1 MNYLEDIN
9 NWIEDFVKTVC
20 GRDEISTDEAERLK
34 DLYVNL
40 RSSYKKETIDQIT
53 TDGLK
58 ANLGVVDYFKSKE
71 IAQAEIDDLFNFYQ
85 ETAKLVNSKEF
96 KETLSDS
103 MELND
108 ASKIKDY
115 KSQKIQETG
124 ILSFVEFKNYFK
136 HDVAFCEV
144 KEALGWCM
152 AYVESGDYNITDII
166 VKNESGTVDKEKTF
180 EKILEDINKKAL
192 TNVPP
197 FQMENGKVKFIAAGS
212 SEIDVKLW
220 NESEQK
226 IIGMSATRD
235 RTNIIEG
242 NQFIRHN
249 MQINAWAAIYAK
261 YKKQNRLPQ
270 EYKLSPAEVKKINHD
285 FGEQN
290 RLKDKSILRIRGL
303 SDDVKNVIEKHHME
317 FARHLSFVRE
327 FLFDKTG
334 HSFHEN
340 GLTIT
345 PAEIKLMTETFEPMS
360 KFYYFG
366 ETLAKAQVPEIHAGL
381 NKRSYLGNFENI
393 MDFKMG
399 HEAAKIFLDSL
410 EVRFNNV
417 KADAKIDKFAEFV
430 MYNLLIKDSVDFAKI
445 ADVFSEGSVYK
456 EERGTLFKSISLF
469 LQDINKITSL
479 SDNAI
484 DTTVQLHFPTLND
497 SQKLEIKEKLV
508 SGELFKTL
516 DHNYKAIGKAPSE
529 VNQFA
534 DVMIS
539 YATACENKLQL
550 LSEKQKNDTMI
561 DFLRS
566 QGITVDMD
574 ALARFAQQQKE
585 QKNDNKEN
593 LSGNNFKLN

>member
-9 NWIEDFVKTVC
+9 NWIEDFVKSVC

-40 RSSYKKETIDQIT
+40 RTSYKKEVIDQIT

-58 ANLGVVDYFKSKE
+58 ANQAVVGYFKSKE
-71 IAQAEIDDLFNFYQ
+71 IAQAEVDDLFNFYQ
-85 ETAKLVNSKEF
+85 EKAKIVNSKEF
-96 KETLSDS
+96 KETLFDS
-103 MELND
+103 FELND
-108 ASKIKDY
+108 ANKIKDF
-115 KSQKIQETG
+115 KAQKVQETG
-124 ILSFVEFKNYFK
+124 VLSFVEFKNYFK

-144 KEALGWCM
+144 KEALGWCL
-152 AYVESGDYNITDII
+152 ASVESGDYNITDII
-166 VKNESGTVDKEKTF
+166 VKNEEGVVDKEKTF
-180 EKILEDINKKAL
+180 ENILKDINKKAL

-197 FQMENGKVKFIAAGS
+197 FEMENGKVKFIAAGS

-249 MQINAWAAIYAK
+249 MQVNAWAAIYSK

-270 EYKLSPAEVKKINHD
+270 EYKLSPEDVKKINHD

-290 RLKDKSILRIRGL
+290 RLRDKSILRIRGL
-303 SDDVKNVIEKHHME
+303 SDDVRNVIEKHHME
-317 FARHLSFVRE
+317 FARHLSYVRE
-327 FLFDKTG
+327 FIFDKTG
-334 HSFHEN
+334 NSFHEN

-345 PAEIKLMTETFEPMS
+345 PEEIKAITQTFEPMS

-366 ETLAKAQVPEIHAGL
+366 ETLAKAQVPEIQAGL
-381 NKRSYLGNFENI
+381 NKRAYLGNFENI
-393 MDFKMG
+393 MDFTMG

-410 EVRFNNV
+410 EIRFNYV
-417 KADAKIDKFAEFV
+417 KPEAKIDNFAEFT
-430 MYNLLIKDSVDFAKI
+430 MYNILVKDTGDFAKL
-445 ADVFSEGSVYK
+445 ADIFSEGNAYK
-456 EERGTLFKSISLF
+456 EERGTLFKSIALF

-479 SDNAI
+479 SDNDVNSTI
-484 DTTVQLHFPTLND
+484 QLHFSTLNS
-497 SQKLEIKEKLV
+497 SQKDEMKEKLL
-508 SGELFKTL
+508 SGELFAIL
-516 DHNYKAIGKAPSE
+516 DKNYKSIGKAPSE

-539 YATACENKLQL
+539 YMTACESKIQL
-550 LSEKQKNDTMI
+550 LTEKEKNETMLS
-561 DFLRS
+561 FLRS
-566 QGITVDMD
+566 QGVTIDME
-574 ALARFAQQQKE
+574 AFNNFAQQQKE
-585 QKNDNKEN
+585 QKQENKDG
-593 LSGNNFKLN
+593 LSGSGFKMN

>member
-9 NWIEDFVKTVC
+9 IWIEDFVKTVC
-20 GRDEISTDEAERLK
+20 GREEISTAEAERLK
-34 DLYVNL
+34 DFYVNL
-40 RSSYKKETIDQIT
+40 RTTYKKEIIDQIT

-58 ANLGVVDYFKSKE
+58 ANQAVIGYFKSKE
-71 IAQAEIDDLFNFYQ
+71 IAQVEVDDLFDFYNQ
-85 ETAKLVNSKEF
+85 TAKIITSKEF

-103 MELND
+103 FEMND
-108 ASKIKDY
+108 ANKIKDY
-115 KSQKIQETG
+115 KSQKVQETG
-124 ILSFVEFKNYFK
+124 VLSFVEFKNYFK

-166 VKNESGTVDKEKTF
+166 VKNEDGLVDKDKTF
-180 EKILEDINKKAL
+180 VNILEDINRKAL

-249 MQINAWAAIYAK
+249 MQINAWAAIYSK

-270 EYKLSPAEVKKINHD
+270 EYKLSPEDVKKINHD

-290 RLKDKSILRIRGL
+290 RLRDKSILRIRGL
-303 SDDVKNVIEKHHME
+303 SDDVRGVIEKHHME
-317 FARHLSFVRE
+317 FARHLSYVRE

-334 HSFHEN
+334 QSFHEN

-345 PAEIKLMTETFEPMS
+345 PEEIKAITQTFEPMS

-366 ETLAKAQVPEIHAGL
+366 ETLAKAQVPEIQAGL
-381 NKRSYLGNFENI
+381 NKRAYLGNFENI
-393 MDFKMG
+393 MDFTMG

-417 KADAKIDKFAEFV
+417 KPDAKIDNFAEFT
-430 MYNLLIKDSVDFAKI
+430 MYNLLVKDSGDFAKL
-445 ADVFSEGSVYK
+445 ADLFSEGNVYK

-479 SDNAI
+479 SDNDI
-484 DTTVQLHFPTLND
+484 KSTIQFHFPTLNE
-497 SQKLEIKEKLV
+497 SQKDEMKEKLL
-508 SGELFKTL
+508 SGDLFAIL
-516 DHNYKAIGKAPSE
+516 DKNYKSIGKAPSE

-539 YATACENKLQL
+539 YMTACENKIQL
-550 LSEKQKNDTMI
+550 LTEKAKNDTMM

-566 QGITVDMD
+566 QGISVDMD
-574 ALARFAQQQKE
+574 ALQKFAEQQKE
-585 QKNDNKEN
+585 QKQENKDG
-593 LSGNNFKLN
+593 LTGGNFKLS

>member
-9 NWIEDFVKTVC
+9 NWIEDFVKSVC
-20 GRDEISTDEAERLK
+20 GRDEISNDEAERLK

-40 RSSYKKETIDQIT
+40 RTSYKKEIIDQIT

-58 ANLGVVDYFKSKE
+58 ANHAVVGYFKSKE
-71 IAQAEIDDLFNFYQ
+71 IAQTEVDDLFNFYQ
-85 ETAKLVNSKEF
+85 ETAKIVSSKEF

-103 MELND
+103 FEKND
-108 ASKIKDY
+108 ANKIKDY

-124 ILSFVEFKNYFK
+124 VLSFVEFKNYFK

-152 AYVESGDYNITDII
+152 AYVESGDYNVTDII
-166 VKNESGTVDKEKTF
+166 VKNEEGVIDKEKTF
-180 EKILEDINKKAL
+180 ENILDDINRKAL

-197 FQMENGKVKFIAAGS
+197 FKMENGKVKFIAAGS

-249 MQINAWAAIYAK
+249 MQVNAWAAIYSK
-261 YKKQNRLPQ
+261 YKKQNKLPQ
-270 EYKLSPAEVKKINHD
+270 EYKLSPEEVKKINHD

-290 RLKDKSILRIRGL
+290 KLRDKSILRIRSL
-303 SDDVKNVIEKHHME
+303 SDDVRNVIEKHHME
-317 FARHLSFVRE
+317 FARHLSYVRE

-334 HSFHEN
+334 QSFHEN

-345 PAEIKLMTETFEPMS
+345 PDEIKAITETFEPIS

-366 ETLAKAQVPEIHAGL
+366 EILAKAQHPEIHAGL
-381 NKRSYLGNFENI
+381 NKRSYLGNFQNI
-393 MDFKMG
+393 MDFTMN
-399 HEAAKIFLDSL
+399 HEATKIFMDSL
-410 EVRFNNV
+410 EIRFNNV
-417 KADAKIDKFAEFV
+417 KSDSKIDNYAEFV
-430 MYNLLIKDSVDFAKI
+430 MYNMLIKDSSDFSKF

-456 EERGTLFKSISLF
+456 EERGTLFKSVSLF
-469 LQDINKITSL
+469 LEDINKINSI
-479 SDNAI
+479 SDNEVAKI
-484 DTTVQLHFPTLND
+484 VVLHFPTLNEN
-497 SQKLEIKEKLV
+497 QKIEMTEKV
-508 SGELFKTL
+508 ISCEMFKTL
-516 DHNYKAIGKAPSE
+516 EANYKAIGKAPSE

-534 DVMIS
+534 DIMIS
-539 YATACENKLQL
+539 YSTACDNKIQL
-550 LSEKQKNDTMI
+550 LTEKSKNDTMMA
-561 DFLRS
+561 FLRS
-566 QGITVDMD
+566 QGISVDMD
-574 ALARFAQQQKE
+574 ALEKFAQQQKD
-585 QKNDNKEN
+585 QKQESKEG
-593 LSGNNFKLN
+593 LSGGNFKMS

>member
-9 NWIEDFVKTVC
+9 NWIEDFVKSVC
-20 GRDEISTDEAERLK
+20 GRDEISTDEAEKLK

-40 RSSYKKETIDQIT
+40 RTSYKKEVIDQIT

-58 ANLGVVDYFKSKE
+58 ANQAVVGYFKSKE
-71 IAQAEIDDLFNFYQ
+71 IAQAEVDDLFNFYQ
-85 ETAKLVNSKEF
+85 ETAKIVSSKEF

-103 MELND
+103 FELND
-108 ASKIKDY
+108 ANKIKDF
-115 KSQKIQETG
+115 KAQKVQETG
-124 ILSFVEFKNYFK
+124 VLSFVEFKNYFK

-144 KEALGWCM
+144 KEALGWCL

-166 VKNESGTVDKEKTF
+166 VKNEEGVVDKEKTF
-180 EKILEDINKKAL
+180 ENILKDINKKAL

-197 FQMENGKVKFIAAGS
+197 FEMENGKVKFIAAGS

-249 MQINAWAAIYAK
+249 MQVNAWAAIYSK

-270 EYKLSPAEVKKINHD
+270 EYKLSPEDVKKINHD

-290 RLKDKSILRIRGL
+290 RLRDKSILRIRGL
-303 SDDVKNVIEKHHME
+303 SDDVRNVIENHME
-317 FARHLSFVRE
+317 FARHLSYVRE
-327 FLFDKTG
+327 FIFDKTG
-334 HSFHEN
+334 NSFHEN

-345 PAEIKLMTETFEPMS
+345 PEEIKAITQTFEPMS

-366 ETLAKAQVPEIHAGL
+366 ETLAKAQVPEIQAGL
-381 NKRSYLGNFENI
+381 NKRAYLGNFENI
-393 MDFKMG
+393 MDFTMG

-410 EVRFNNV
+410 EIRFNNV
-417 KADAKIDKFAEFV
+417 KPEAKIDNFAEFT
-430 MYNLLIKDSVDFAKI
+430 MYNILVKDTGDFAKL
-445 ADVFSEGSVYK
+445 ADIFSEGNAYK
-456 EERGTLFKSISLF
+456 EERGTLFKSIALF

-479 SDNAI
+479 SDNDVNSTI
-484 DTTVQLHFPTLND
+484 QLHFSTLNA
-497 SQKLEIKEKLV
+497 SQKDEMKEKLL
-508 SGELFKTL
+508 SGELFAIL
-516 DHNYKAIGKAPSE
+516 DKNYKSIGKAPSE

-539 YATACENKLQL
+539 YMTACESKIQL
-550 LSEKQKNDTMI
+550 LTEKEKNETMLS
-561 DFLRS
+561 FLRS
-566 QGITVDMD
+566 QGVTIDME
-574 ALARFAQQQKE
+574 AFNNFAQQQKE
-585 QKNDNKEN
+585 QKQENKDG
-593 LSGNNFKLN
+593 LSGNGFKMN

>member
-9 NWIEDFVKTVC
+9 IWIEDFVKTVC
-20 GRDEISTDEAERLK
+20 GREEISNIEAERLK
-34 DLYVNL
+34 DFYVNL
-40 RSSYKKETIDQIT
+40 RTNYKKEVIDQIT

-58 ANLGVVDYFKSKE
+58 SNTAVVNYFKSKE
-71 IAQAEIDDLFNFYQ
+71 IAQAEVDDLFNFYQ
-85 ETAKLVNSKEF
+85 ETAKIVSSKEF

-103 MELND
+103 FEMSD
-108 ASKIKDY
+108 ANKIKDY
-115 KSQKIQETG
+115 KSQKVQETG

-144 KEALGWCM
+144 KEALGWCL
-152 AYVESGDYNITDII
+152 AYVESGDYNISEII
-166 VKNESGTVDKEKTF
+166 VKNEEGVIDKEKTF
-180 EKILEDINKKAL
+180 ENILEDINRKAL

-249 MQINAWAAIYAK
+249 MQINAWAAIYSK
-261 YKKQNRLPQ
+261 YKKQNKLPQ
-270 EYKLSPAEVKKINHD
+270 EYKLSPEDVKKINHD

-290 RLKDKSILRIRGL
+290 RLRDKSILRIRGL
-303 SDDVKNVIEKHHME
+303 SDNVRGVIEKHHME
-317 FARHLSFVRE
+317 FARHLSYVRE

-334 HSFHEN
+334 QSFHEN

-345 PAEIKLMTETFEPMS
+345 PEEIKAITQTFEPMS
-360 KFYYFG
+360 KYYYFG

-381 NKRSYLGNFENI
+381 NKRAYLGNFENI
-393 MDFKMG
+393 MDFTMG

-410 EVRFNNV
+410 DIRFNNV
-417 KADAKIDKFAEFV
+417 KSDVKIDNYAEFT
-430 MYNLLIKDSVDFAKI
+430 MYNLLVKDSGDFAKL
-445 ADVFSEGSVYK
+445 ADLFSEGSVYK
-456 EERGTLFKSISLF
+456 EERGTLFKSAALF
-469 LQDINKITSL
+469 LEDINKINSI
-479 SDNAI
+479 SDNDI
-484 DTTVQLHFPTLND
+484 SKIVELHFPTLKDN
-497 SQKLEIKEKLV
+497 QKLEMTEKTI
-508 SGELFKTL
+508 SGELFKILET
-516 DHNYKAIGKAPSE
+516 NYKSIGKAPSE

-534 DVMIS
+534 DIMIS
-539 YATACENKLQL
+539 YATACDNKIQL
-550 LSEKQKNDTMI
+550 LTEKAKNDTMI

-566 QGITVDMD
+566 QGISVDMD
-574 ALARFAQQQKE
+574 ALKKFAEQQKE
-585 QKNDNKEN
+585 QKQDNKDG
-593 LSGNNFKLN
+593 LSGGNFKMS

>member
-9 NWIEDFVKTVC
+9 NWIEDFVKSVC

-40 RSSYKKETIDQIT
+40 RTSYKKEVIDQIT

-58 ANLGVVDYFKSKE
+58 ANQAVVGYFKSKE
-71 IAQAEIDDLFNFYQ
+71 IAQAEVDDLFNFYQ
-85 ETAKLVNSKEF
+85 ETAKIVNSKEF

-103 MELND
+103 FELND
-108 ASKIKDY
+108 ANKIKDF
-115 KSQKIQETG
+115 KAQKVQETG
-124 ILSFVEFKNYFK
+124 VLSFVEFKNYFK

-144 KEALGWCM
+144 KEALGWCL

-166 VKNESGTVDKEKTF
+166 VKNEEGVVDKEKTF
-180 EKILEDINKKAL
+180 ENILKDINKKAL

-197 FQMENGKVKFIAAGS
+197 FEMENGKVKFIAAGS

-249 MQINAWAAIYAK
+249 MQVNAWAAIYSK

-270 EYKLSPAEVKKINHD
+270 EYKLSPEDVKKINHD

-290 RLKDKSILRIRGL
+290 RLRDKSILRIRGL
-303 SDDVKNVIEKHHME
+303 SDDVRNVIEKHHME
-317 FARHLSFVRE
+317 FARHLSYVRE
-327 FLFDKTG
+327 FIFDKTG
-334 HSFHEN
+334 NSFHEN

-345 PAEIKLMTETFEPMS
+345 PEEIKAITQTFEPMS

-366 ETLAKAQVPEIHAGL
+366 ETLAKAQVPEIQAGL
-381 NKRSYLGNFENI
+381 NKRAYLGNFENI
-393 MDFKMG
+393 MDFTMG

-410 EVRFNNV
+410 EIRFNNV
-417 KADAKIDKFAEFV
+417 KPEAKIDNFAEFT
-430 MYNLLIKDSVDFAKI
+430 MYNILVKDTGDFAKL
-445 ADVFSEGSVYK
+445 ADLFSEGNAYK
-456 EERGTLFKSISLF
+456 EERGTLFKSIALF

-479 SDNAI
+479 SDNDVSSTI
-484 DTTVQLHFPTLND
+484 QLHFPTLNA
-497 SQKLEIKEKLV
+497 SQKDEMKEKLL
-508 SGELFKTL
+508 SGELFAIL
-516 DHNYKAIGKAPSE
+516 DKNYKSIGKAPSE

-539 YATACENKLQL
+539 YMTACESKIQL
-550 LSEKQKNDTMI
+550 LTEKEKNETMLS
-561 DFLRS
+561 FLRS
-566 QGITVDMD
+566 QGVTIDME
-574 ALARFAQQQKE
+574 AFNNFAQQQKE
-585 QKNDNKEN
+585 QKQENKDG
-593 LSGNNFKLN
+593 LSGSGFKMN

>member
-9 NWIEDFVKTVC
+9 NWIEDFVKSVC

-40 RSSYKKETIDQIT
+40 RTSYKKEVIDQIT

-58 ANLGVVDYFKSKE
+58 ANQAVVGYFKSKE
-71 IAQAEIDDLFNFYQ
+71 IAQAEVDDLFNFYQ
-85 ETAKLVNSKEF
+85 ETAKIVSSKEF

-103 MELND
+103 FELND
-108 ASKIKDY
+108 ANKIKDF
-115 KSQKIQETG
+115 KAQKVQETG
-124 ILSFVEFKNYFK
+124 VLSFVEFKNYFK

-144 KEALGWCM
+144 KEALGWCL

-166 VKNESGTVDKEKTF
+166 VKNEEGVVDKEKTF
-180 EKILEDINKKAL
+180 ENILKDINKKAL

-197 FQMENGKVKFIAAGS
+197 FEMENGKVKFIAAGS

-249 MQINAWAAIYAK
+249 MQVNAWAAIYSK
-261 YKKQNRLPQ
+261 YKKQNKLPQ
-270 EYKLSPAEVKKINHD
+270 EYKLSPEDVKKINHD

-290 RLKDKSILRIRGL
+290 RLRDKSILRIRGL
-303 SDDVKNVIEKHHME
+303 SDDVRNVIEKHHME
-317 FARHLSFVRE
+317 FARHLSYVRE
-327 FLFDKTG
+327 FIFDKTG
-334 HSFHEN
+334 NSFHEN

-345 PAEIKLMTETFEPMS
+345 PEEIKAITQTFEPMS

-366 ETLAKAQVPEIHAGL
+366 ETLAKAQVPEIQAGL
-381 NKRSYLGNFENI
+381 NKRAYLGNFENI
-393 MDFKMG
+393 MDFTMG
-399 HEAAKIFLDSL
+399 HEASKIFLDSL
-410 EVRFNNV
+410 EIRFNNV
-417 KADAKIDKFAEFV
+417 KPEAKIDNFAEFT
-430 MYNLLIKDSVDFAKI
+430 MYNILVKDTGDFAKL
-445 ADVFSEGSVYK
+445 ADLFSEGNAYK
-456 EERGTLFKSISLF
+456 EERGTLFKSIALF

-479 SDNAI
+479 SDNDVSSTI
-484 DTTVQLHFPTLND
+484 QLHFSTLNA
-497 SQKLEIKEKLV
+497 SQKAEMKDKLL
-508 SGELFKTL
+508 SGELFAIL
-516 DHNYKAIGKAPSE
+516 DKNYKSIGKAPSE

-539 YATACENKLQL
+539 YMTACESKIQL
-550 LSEKQKNDTMI
+550 LTEKQKNETMLS
-561 DFLRS
+561 FLRS
-566 QGITVDMD
+566 QGVTIDME
-574 ALARFAQQQKE
+574 AFNNFAQQQKE
-585 QKNDNKEN
+585 QKQENKDG
-593 LSGNNFKLN
+593 LSGSGFKMN

>member
-9 NWIEDFVKTVC
+9 NWIEDFVKSVC

-40 RSSYKKETIDQIT
+40 RTSYKKEVIDQIT

-58 ANLGVVDYFKSKE
+58 ANQAVVGYFKSKE
-71 IAQAEIDDLFNFYQ
+71 IAQAEVDDLFNFYQ
-85 ETAKLVNSKEF
+85 EKAKIVNSKEF
-96 KETLSDS
+96 KETLFDS
-103 MELND
+103 FELND
-108 ASKIKDY
+108 ANKIKDF
-115 KSQKIQETG
+115 KAQKVQETG
-124 ILSFVEFKNYFK
+124 VLSFVEFKNYFK

-144 KEALGWCM
+144 KEALGWCL

-166 VKNESGTVDKEKTF
+166 VKNEEGVVDKEKTF
-180 EKILEDINKKAL
+180 ENILKDINKKAL

-197 FQMENGKVKFIAAGS
+197 FEMENGKVKFIAAGS

-249 MQINAWAAIYAK
+249 MQVNAWAAIYSK

-270 EYKLSPAEVKKINHD
+270 EYKLSPEDVKKINHD

-290 RLKDKSILRIRGL
+290 RLRDKSILRIRGL
-303 SDDVKNVIEKHHME
+303 SDDVRNVIEKHHME
-317 FARHLSFVRE
+317 FARHLSYVRE
-327 FLFDKTG
+327 FIFDKTG
-334 HSFHEN
+334 NSFHEN

-345 PAEIKLMTETFEPMS
+345 PEEIKAITQTFEPMS

-366 ETLAKAQVPEIHAGL
+366 ETLAKAQVPEIQAGL
-381 NKRSYLGNFENI
+381 NKRAYLGNFENI
-393 MDFKMG
+393 MDFTMG

-410 EVRFNNV
+410 EIRFNYV
-417 KADAKIDKFAEFV
+417 KPEAKIDNFAEFT
-430 MYNLLIKDSVDFAKI
+430 MYNILVKDTGDFAKL
-445 ADVFSEGSVYK
+445 ADIFSEGNAYK
-456 EERGTLFKSISLF
+456 EERGTLFKSIALF

-479 SDNAI
+479 SDNDVNSTI
-484 DTTVQLHFPTLND
+484 QLHFSTLNS
-497 SQKLEIKEKLV
+497 SQKDEMKEKLL
-508 SGELFKTL
+508 SGELFAIL
-516 DHNYKAIGKAPSE
+516 DKNYKSIGKDPSE

-539 YATACENKLQL
+539 YMTACESKIQL
-550 LSEKQKNDTMI
+550 LTEKEKNETMLS
-561 DFLRS
+561 FLRS
-566 QGITVDMD
+566 QGVTIDME
-574 ALARFAQQQKE
+574 AFNNFAQQQKE
-585 QKNDNKEN
+585 QKQENKDG
-593 LSGNNFKLN
+593 LSGNGFKMN

>member
-9 NWIEDFVKTVC
+9 NWIEDFVKSVC

-40 RSSYKKETIDQIT
+40 RTSYKKEVIDQIT

-58 ANLGVVDYFKSKE
+58 ANQAVVGYFKSKE
-71 IAQAEIDDLFNFYQ
+71 IAQAEVDDLFNFYQ
-85 ETAKLVNSKEF
+85 EKAKIVNSKEF

-103 MELND
+103 FELND
-108 ASKIKDY
+108 ANKIKDF
-115 KSQKIQETG
+115 KAQKVQETG
-124 ILSFVEFKNYFK
+124 VLSFVEFKNYFK

-144 KEALGWCM
+144 KEALGWCL

-166 VKNESGTVDKEKTF
+166 VKNEEGVVDKEKTF
-180 EKILEDINKKAL
+180 ENILKDINKKAL

-197 FQMENGKVKFIAAGS
+197 FEMENGKVKFIAAGS

-235 RTNIIEG
+235 ISNIIEG

-249 MQINAWAAIYAK
+249 MQVNAWAAIYSK

-270 EYKLSPAEVKKINHD
+270 EYKLSPEDVKKINHD
-285 FGEQN
+285 FGDQN
-290 RLKDKSILRIRGL
+290 RLRDKSILRIRGL
-303 SDDVKNVIEKHHME
+303 SDDVRNVIEKHHME
-317 FARHLSFVRE
+317 FARHLSYVRE
-327 FLFDKTG
+327 FIFDKTG
-334 HSFHEN
+334 NSFHEN

-345 PAEIKLMTETFEPMS
+345 PEEIKAITETFEPMS

-366 ETLAKAQVPEIHAGL
+366 ETLAKAQVPEIQAGL
-381 NKRSYLGNFENI
+381 NKRAYLGNFENI
-393 MDFKMG
+393 MDFTMG

-410 EVRFNNV
+410 EIRFNNV
-417 KADAKIDKFAEFV
+417 KPEAKIDNFAEFT
-430 MYNLLIKDSVDFAKI
+430 MYNILVKDTGDFAKL
-445 ADVFSEGSVYK
+445 ADIFSEGNAYK
-456 EERGTLFKSISLF
+456 EERGTLFKSIALF

-479 SDNAI
+479 SDNDVSSTI
-484 DTTVQLHFPTLND
+484 QLHFSTLNA
-497 SQKLEIKEKLV
+497 SQKDEIKEKLL
-508 SGELFKTL
+508 SGELFAIL
-516 DHNYKAIGKAPSE
+516 DKNYKSIGKAPSE

-539 YATACENKLQL
+539 YMTACESKIQL
-550 LSEKQKNDTMI
+550 LTEKQKNETMLS
-561 DFLRS
+561 FLRS
-566 QGITVDMD
+566 QGVTIDME
-574 ALARFAQQQKE
+574 AFNNFAQQQKD
-585 QKNDNKEN
+585 QKQESKDG
-593 LSGNNFKLN
+593 LSGSGFKMN

>member
-593 LSGNNFKLN
+593 LSGNNFKFN